1 MSATP
6 EAPPEN
12 RPENQSGN
20 QPDPEAVA
28 VLRNPASH
36 HDYLIEWAGEAP
48 GGNGLKVR
56 YVPDRDVITRHG
68 WLELVDR
75 LPAENA
81 EAVAITLLRALDDML
96 LARWIEV
103 SVFTE
108 TGHRVVIEDR
118 QPGWHNDKFL
128 ARLAPL

>member
-1 MSATP
+1 MPA
-6 EAPPEN
+6 APPEDPKN
-12 RPENQSGN
+12 
-20 QPDPEAVA
+20 PDTVT
-28 VLRNPASH
+28 VLRNPAPH

-56 YVPDRDVITRHG
+56 YVPDRDVITRQG
-68 WLELVDR
+68 WLELLDA

-81 EAVAITLLRALDDML
+81 EAVAITLLGKLDDML

-108 TGHRVVIEDR
+108 NGHRVVIEDR
-118 QPGWHNDKFL
+118 QPGWQNAVFL
-128 ARLAPL
+128 SRLAPL

>member
-1 MSATP
+1 MT
-6 EAPPEN
+6 EA
-12 RPENQSGN
+12 GN
-20 QPDPEAVA
+20 NGNPLEDGEEAVP
-28 VLRNPASH
+28 VLRNPAPH
-36 HDYLIEWAGEAP
+36 HDYLIEWAGQAP

-68 WLELVDR
+68 WVEIIDA

-81 EAVAITLLRALDDML
+81 EAVAVTLLGKLDDLL